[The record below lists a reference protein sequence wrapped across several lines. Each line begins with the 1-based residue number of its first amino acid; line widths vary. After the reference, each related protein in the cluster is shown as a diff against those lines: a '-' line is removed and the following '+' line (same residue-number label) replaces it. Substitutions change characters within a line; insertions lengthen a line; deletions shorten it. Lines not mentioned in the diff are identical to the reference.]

1 VIQEEI
7 DTSSSAMELA
17 KLIAPDGPWGKAWL
31 AAHWERKL
39 KKQDYLEVD
48 LRSLL
53 ASISK
58 RRSLV
63 SLRATGHLLVGACK
77 IYTKKC
83 SFFEEEADEV
93 RQALM
98 MAFSRPE
105 QGKELAP
112 QIREVK
118 APVLIAG
125 DQVLLG
131 GKKHMARLE
140 DITLKHP
147 AKEPSVPIED
157 NDDLFGSFS
166 QMDLE
171 EVMQAVRQ
179 EVLPE
184 DALEDLGKAPISDL
198 DFDTLPLV
206 ALTGGPAP
214 VEPEQDEVGAELEAG
229 GDEVPMDLDADDEA
243 TPAPAH
249 TSPVPL
255 AQ

>member
-1 VIQEEI
+1 
-7 DTSSSAMELA
+7 M
-17 KLIAPDGPWGKAWL
+17 G
-31 AAHWERKL
+31 
-39 KKQDYLEVD
+39 
-48 LRSLL
+48 
-53 ASISK
+53 
-58 RRSLV
+58 
-63 SLRATGHLLVGACK
+63 VGACK

-83 SFFEEEADEV
+83 SFFEESGNRWEWALVSNGGFIQDQFWKKSYGVPWSEEEADEV

-98 MAFSRPE
+98 MAPGAPCAFSRPE

-112 QIREVK
+112 QIREAGGSGSEVK

-243 TPAPAH
+243 
-249 TSPVPL
+249 
-255 AQ
+255 